1 MRKKLRYVVLASKT
15 IVIDEHDKVVVSCP
29 TEEEAVEFIR
39 EYDSE
44 EDEAD
49 DKKGIS

>member
-1 MRKKLRYVVLASKT
+1 VLASKT

-39 EYDSE
+39 AYELAGDKADE
-44 EDEAD
+44 ENL
-49 DKKGIS
+49 